1 MQSPA
6 NANQYLTT
14 EVFTAPPQ
22 KLQLMLIEAAIRMV
36 TRTKRHWQAAE
47 NGQAGLALV
56 HAQEIV
62 DQLIRGVNREVCPE
76 LADRVL
82 AVYMFIAR
90 CLTEAFQNQD
100 EKKLEDALRVL
111 GVERETWRQLCE
123 KIGSENEGEH
133 AEFIS
138 STAKMPA
145 MAPLMD
151 SFGDLPAT
159 GFSLEA

>member
-1 MQSPA
+1 MQFPG

-22 KLQLMLIEAAIRMV
+22 KLQLMLIDAAIRMA
-36 TRTKRHWQAAE
+36 TRTKRHWQAQE
-47 NGQAGLALV
+47 NGQAGLSLV

-76 LADRVL
+76 LADRVI

-90 CLTEAFQNQD
+90 RLVEAFPEQD
-100 EKKLEDALRVL
+100 EKKLDDAIRLL
-111 GVERETWRQLCE
+111 TMERETWRQVCE
-123 KIGSENEGEH
+123 QLGGEVNGDH
-133 AEFIS
+133 AEYIS
-138 STAKMPA
+138 AAEKPLGIVPA
-145 MAPLMD
+145 VD
-151 SFGDLPAT
+151 SFEGLSAT